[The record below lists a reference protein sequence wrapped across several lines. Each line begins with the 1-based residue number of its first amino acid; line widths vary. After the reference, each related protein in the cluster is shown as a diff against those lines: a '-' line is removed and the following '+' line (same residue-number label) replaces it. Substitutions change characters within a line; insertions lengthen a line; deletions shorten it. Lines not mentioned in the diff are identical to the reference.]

1 MLLLNIINIPGQ
13 ALAMMLY
20 FPNNPGF
27 VSHMIWK
34 LYWKHK
40 IQKIIRNAAISS
52 QIFQTKRQPPRKTT
66 HKTKMSR
73 RCNYYYFLL
82 TLSQVALLANP
93 CWRHCLHLYLINLTN
108 LCNFQL
114 FASNSEENIS
124 DQKLRNC
131 WVQKNKRDILCKI
144 SSF

>member
-73 RCNYYYFLL
+73 WCNYYYFLL

-131 WVQKNKRDILCKI
+131 WVQKNKRYILCKI